1 MAQKKTRRATFV
13 SQKPQSPPSGANQQK
28 RGLRDFQ
35 AGRFDR
41 AIEVWSELVSEDAQ
55 VAEALAE
62 AHFRRSLSASDK
74 ESQIADLRRAID
86 LSPETVQYHYLLGL
100 TLHRAGDIPSAI
112 ECYRTVLQ
120 RQETWPGAGMVLALA
135 ELERNPKVDIAALP
149 GGNAGVRETLAP
161 VQALLNGTPPS
172 PPDRSG
178 IEQHVLRFL
187 GLGERQDPL
196 ADFWVGLGLVQAGDE
211 AARSKLSDSRPL
223 PSAQIAAIREYY
235 EGVAAARE
243 DDIDTAVKLW
253 QEVTDR
259 YQEAIPWLT
268 ENLAAI
274 LIQRLS
280 DQLERGTIPEA
291 LETAHAAHALPTRYA
306 ALDALVAQTFDR
318 AAHSAA
324 ETGNWERAI
333 VLWEQ
338 ARALVA
344 SSSSLGTP
352 RLLLHN
358 LALAYEAQEDWVQAA
373 EMWRA
378 MLRTRPRQ
386 QTKKEKEKEK
396 EKGAKAAK
404 EAGGNGDAPPPHPAE
419 VPSLA
424 TTGVPNDSQWAWVRK
439 RVIECYRQAGK
450 PEEAITI
457 FRQAIKK
464 DPDDLEMRLQL
475 SDALVANEQDQAA
488 FNELQRILE
497 KDPQNVDVL
506 IRKATLQ
513 SSTNQWHMAEIT
525 LRQILQ
531 LQPDREDVRREVSRL
546 ILQRGQHYHQ
556 WGMHDAAVKSFE
568 EGQQFAPDNYQFPLN
583 LARVAVDQHKDQK
596 AAALLE
602 RVLELAPDQAEAYIS
617 VIDCLVVAN
626 KLEKVREVLAQARE
640 NLTITSDF
648 YVQIGALIA
657 DRSAAPPP
665 SDPFSL
671 IFSSAGRKS
680 KQPVVDTSVW
690 EPLVHELFE
699 QAIALEP
706 DDPMSYF
713 KVAIALMAVQP
724 GLALQYA
731 EQGVEQNPEHLR
743 GLSILG
749 IIQALNDDLSEGKK
763 TLSRAIRMARKQR
776 DMQTVR
782 ELEAIRQEISS
793 PFFRAA
799 FQFGS
804 LGGEPDVDD
813 FFL

>member
-1 MAQKKTRRATFV
+1 MARKKTRRATFV
-13 SQKPQSPPSGANQQK
+13 SQTPQSPPSGANQRK

-62 AHFRRSLSASDK
+62 AHFRRSLSTSDK
-74 ESQIADLRRAID
+74 DSQIADLRRAID

-100 TLHRAGDIPSAI
+100 TLHRAGDIPAAI

-120 RQETWPGAGMVLALA
+120 RQGTWPGVGVVLALA
-135 ELERNPKVDIAALP
+135 ELERNPKVDIVALP
-149 GGNAGVRETLAP
+149 GGNAGVWETLAP
-161 VQALLNGTPPS
+161 VQALLNGSPPS
-172 PPDRSG
+172 PPNRSG

-243 DDIDTAVKLW
+243 DDIDTAMKLW
-253 QEVTDR
+253 QEVPDR
-259 YQEAIPWLT
+259 YKLAVPGLT

-291 LETAHAAHALPTRYA
+291 LETAHTAHALPTRYA
-306 ALDALVAQTFDR
+306 ALDVLVVQTFDR
-318 AAHSAA
+318 VAHLAAG
-324 ETGNWERAI
+324 TGNWERAI
-333 VLWEQ
+333 ALWEQ
-338 ARALVA
+338 ARELVA

-358 LALAYEAQEDWVQAA
+358 LALAYEAQEDWVRAA

-386 QTKKEKEKEK
+386 QTKKEKEKAAK
-396 EKGAKAAK
+396 AAKAAK
-404 EAGGNGDAPPPHPAE
+404 EAGGNGDAPHPHPSE

-439 RVIECYRQAGK
+439 QVIACYHQAGK

-475 SDALVANEQDQAA
+475 SDALLANEQDQAA
-488 FNELQRILE
+488 LNELQRILE
-497 KDPQNVDVL
+497 KDPQNVDAL

-513 SSTNQWHMAEIT
+513 SSTNQWHVAETT

-546 ILQRGQHYHQ
+546 ILKRGQHYHQ
-556 WGMHDAAVKSFE
+556 WRMHDAAVKSFE

-596 AAALLE
+596 AAVLLD
-602 RVLELAPDQAEAYIS
+602 RVLELAPDQAEAYSS
-617 VIDCLVVAN
+617 VIDCWAVAN

-640 NLTITSDF
+640 NLTITSEF
-648 YVQIGALIA
+648 YIQIGALIA
-657 DRSAAPPP
+657 DRRAAPPP

-671 IFSSAGRKS
+671 IFSPSGRKS
-680 KQPVVDTSVW
+680 KHSVVDMSLW
-690 EPLVHELFE
+690 EPLIHELLE

-713 KVAIALMAVQP
+713 KIAIALMAVQP

-731 EQGVEQNPEHLR
+731 ERGVEQNPEHLR

-749 IIQALNDDLSEGKK
+749 IAQALNDNLSEGKK
-763 TLSRAIRMARKQR
+763 TLSRAIRMARKQQ

-782 ELEAIRQEISS
+782 EIEAIRREISS

-799 FQFGS
+799 FQFGG

-813 FFL
+813 FL